1 MADAITNNNG
11 TPYELLHA
19 GSQIALKSDVWSDL
33 SVEQIVQKILDL
45 FGLDIPNWE
54 SIAANFDDLRA
65 AFEGTYTGS
74 EAGLI
79 SIQNMIKS
87 LRGGLTGLI
96 DMSRIPQLS
105 LAQLTNQPGPN
116 LLTGFG
122 SFSSAETMDAPGWE
136 WDGSVGGGSA
146 KTTAD
151 STRKVLTTEE
161 FAVAEGQALTVSGVA
176 RYSGLAG
183 SGTKMK
189 LLVVPFIGGTAQPEV
204 MIGAGVT
211 GTGNNSTGQTI
222 SGAWTVSAG
231 VTGVRVRIS
240 VEPTASAG
248 TVWWDDVTLRKTATS
263 LPQQWVDG
271 LLDKFDDFTDD
282 IAAATAWIKDLI
294 EKLTGQA
301 RTSIEDAIAD
311 ALAFGDQLK
320 TILSGGTVSS
330 PLPNLMGAVVGTQ
343 QTVLNQIGELFDGG
357 SVTPVNSVVQAV
369 KDGLAGLNAGIS
381 GATNSA
387 VQAVVDGMNGIGS
400 FAAAI
405 VAAIN
410 AAIQDFLNSIF
421 GDGGT
426 RWGQE
431 VYVAAGPVA
440 VGFNDVPLGFGMP
453 FGGKINEFMF
463 YSSDHLSNGSGT
475 KVVVEIRRNGTAIHT
490 YTWAGGSNS
499 GSVSGLNLTVVKGDR
514 ITFYVTEATSLMA
527 NMSISVL
534 GKYT

>member
-1 MADAITNNNG
+1 MVIAPLAKMLGEFFHVDPADFDTVAEI
-11 TPYELLHA
+11 EAKLQEFF
-19 GSQIALKSDVWSDL
+19 GSIPILGDL
-33 SVEQIVQKILDL
+33 IEVLTGREDGDL
-45 FGLDIPNWE
+45 
-54 SIAANFDDLRA
+54 DDL
-65 AFEGTYTGS
+65 GTWVNTVLRPG
-74 EAGLI
+74 I
-79 SIQNMIKS
+79 S
-87 LRGGLTGLI
+87 GLI
-96 DMSRIPQLS
+96 DMARIPQLS
-105 LAQLTNQPGPN
+105 LSQLTSQPGPN

-122 SFSSAETMDAPGWE
+122 DFADAESMDGGGVWV
-136 WDGSVGGGSA
+136 WDASVGGGSA
-146 KTTAD
+146 RTTGDGA
-151 STRKVLTTEE
+151 RKVLTSELV
-161 FAVAEGQALTVSGVA
+161 AVSEGQALA
-176 RYSGLAG
+176 LAG
-183 SGTKMK
+183 KVQWSGAAGTGPCMR
-189 LLVVPFIGGTAQPEV
+189 LVVMPFVGDTALPEV
-204 MIGAGVT
+204 VISSITSPPAS
-211 GTGNNSTGQTI
+211 STGFVSL
-222 SGAWTVSAG
+222 SGNHTVAAN
-231 VTGVRVRIS
+231 VTGVRVRLA
-240 VEPTASAG
+240 VEAALTAG

-263 LPQQWVDG
+263 LPQQWISG
-271 LLDKFDDFTDD
+271 LTTALGDLGDD
-282 IAAATAWIKDLI
+282 IEGALAWIKDLI

-301 RTSIEDAIAD
+301 RATIEDAIAD
-311 ALAFGDQLK
+311 VVTFGTQIK
-320 TILSGGTVSS
+320 TILSGGHVSS
-330 PLPNLMGAVVGTQ
+330 PLPNLVGAVVGTQ

-357 SVTPVNSVVQAV
+357 SVTPINSVVQAV

-410 AAIQDFLNSIF
+410 AAIQDILNSIF